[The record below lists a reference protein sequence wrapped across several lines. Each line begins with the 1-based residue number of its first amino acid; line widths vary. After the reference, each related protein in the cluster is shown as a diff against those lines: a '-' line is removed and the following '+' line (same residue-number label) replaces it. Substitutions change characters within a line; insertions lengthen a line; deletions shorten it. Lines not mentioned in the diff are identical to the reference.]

1 MNNFRTL
8 KAYTNAKDLVK
19 QVYALLKQFPR
30 EEHYALCDQ
39 LRRAVISI
47 PSNIAEG
54 SGRMSAK
61 DQAHFYSIA
70 YGSLMEVLAQLD
82 VACDLGYITKEEF
95 KSFEIIID
103 EEAKMLTLPTWWRIE
118 WFKTLPGW

>member
-1 MNNFRTL
+1 M
-8 KAYTNAKDLVK
+8 VK

-30 EEHYALCDQ
+30 EEQYALCDQ

-103 EEAKMLTLPTWWRIE
+103 EEAKMLTGLINKR
-118 WFKTLPGW
+118 KAVL